1 MALRPD
7 GIIQLMGEPVDAPA
21 PTPVDRTSW
30 PVRVYRLG
38 AEPPED
44 LSATT
49 TAEERLAMMEP
60 LALEA
65 YALSARS
72 WPAYLRAESPVRLRR
87 LGE

>member
-1 MALRPD
+1 M
-7 GIIQLMGEPVDAPA
+7 
-21 PTPVDRTSW
+21 
-30 PVRVYRLG
+30 RVYRLG
-38 AEPPED
+38 AEPSED

-65 YALSARS
+65 YALSGRS
-72 WPAYLRAESPVRLRR
+72 WPSYRRAECPVRLRR

>member
-1 MALRPD
+1 MS
-7 GIIQLMGEPVDAPA
+7 GPVDPPA
-21 PTPVDRTSW
+21 PTPVDRSSW

-38 AEPPED
+38 AEPSDD

-49 TAEERLAMMEP
+49 TPEERLAMMEP

-65 YALSARS
+65 FALSGRS
-72 WPAYLRAESPVRLRR
+72 WPAYRRAESPVCLRR